1 VNKSGKANITLEKAA
16 REWRGVFDAMTDFVW
31 IADMDYRILRANRAI
46 ADFLKMHPR
55 DIVGRHCYD
64 LLHNSHGPSPECPQ
78 RKAIESRKTCS
89 GELYESHLGRY
100 LEITVS
106 PLIDDNGVMIGS
118 VHLTRD
124 VTGRIT
130 AQAAL
135 KASEEK
141 LKLIF
146 QSTSEGIAC
155 SDLNGNISEAN
166 DPALRL
172 FGYGSKEEI
181 IGHSFFEFITPE
193 DHARASQ
200 NIAMTLAIGQAPSV
214 EYTFSKKDG
223 TRFIG
228 ELNASVLNDGNG
240 KPAGFVAVFSDITE
254 RKKHEITLAES
265 YHHELETRRK
275 LEQERKKRIKFT
287 HWLVH
292 ELKTLLSPMLA
303 SSEML
308 TREAKERIIKRLSRN
323 IYSGT
328 LSLEKRV
335 NELLDLARIEIGEM
349 KLNLQPVDPSNL
361 ITDTVEKM
369 RPMTDERGQSLS
381 LRLPESLPQ
390 ISADPYRLEQVLM
403 NLIGNASKYTPDGSS
418 ITISARREK
427 DKLVIKIQDNGP
439 GISSEAQKHLFDP
452 YFRSEAAQEDT
463 KEGLG
468 LGLPIAR
475 HIVELHGGQ
484 IRVKSK
490 TGQGSTFSFSLPL
503 FTGTALEEKGQ
514 QE

>member
-1 VNKSGKANITLEKAA
+1 MNKSRNINITLEKAA
-16 REWRGVFDAMTDFVW
+16 REWRDVFDAMTDFVW
-31 IADMDYRILRANRAI
+31 IADPDYRVLRTNRAI

-55 DIVGRHCYD
+55 DMVGRHCYD
-64 LLHNSHGPSPECPQ
+64 LLHNSHGPSPECPH
-78 RKAIESRKTCS
+78 RRAIASQKTCS
-89 GELYESHLGRY
+89 GELYESHLGIY

-118 VHLTRD
+118 VHLARD
-124 VTGRIT
+124 VTGRKT

-155 SDLNGNISEAN
+155 SNLDGNISEAN

-172 FGYGSKEEI
+172 FGYKSKEEI
-181 IGHSFFEFITPE
+181 IGHNFFEFIIPE
-193 DHARASQ
+193 DHARARK
-200 NIAMTLAIGQAPSV
+200 NIAMTIAIGQATGV
-214 EYTFSKKDG
+214 EYTFLKRDG
-223 TRFIG
+223 TRFPG
-228 ELNASVLNDGNG
+228 ELNASVLNDGSG

-254 RKKHEITLAES
+254 RKQHEIALASS
-265 YHHELETRRK
+265 YRHELETRRK
-275 LEQERKKRIKFT
+275 LEEERGRRIKFT
-287 HWLVH
+287 HYLVH
-292 ELKTLLSPMLA
+292 ELKTPLTPMVA

-308 TREAKERIIKRLSRN
+308 TREAKERRIKRLSRN

-349 KLNLQPVDPSNL
+349 KLNLQPVDLTKL
-361 ITDTVEKM
+361 IPDTVEKM
-369 RPMTDERGQSLS
+369 RPMMEDRGQSLS
-381 LRLPESLPQ
+381 LRLPVSLPQ

-403 NLIGNASKYTPDGSS
+403 NLIGNASKHTPDGSS
-418 ITISARREK
+418 ITVSARREK
-427 DKLVIKIQDNGP
+427 NRLAIGVQDDGP
-439 GISSEAQKHLFDP
+439 GISSAAQKHLFDP
-452 YFRSEAAQEDT
+452 YFRSEAAQDT

-468 LGLPIAR
+468 LGLPITR
-475 HIVELHGGQ
+475 HIVELHGGR

-503 FTGTALEEKGQ
+503 STETSLEERGQ